1 MTQVS
6 RASFDR
12 EFFSPFFQAFLV
24 FPGERLALL
33 KYRWLSFQVARSSE
47 EPFLSYLAP
56 CSGYC
61 NKNLKF

>member
-6 RASFDR
+6 PASFDK
-12 EFFSPFFQAFLV
+12 EFFSLFFQVFLV

-33 KYRWLSFQVARSSE
+33 KYRWISFQAARSSE
-47 EPFLSYLAP
+47 ELFSNYLAP

-61 NKNLKF
+61 NKSLKS